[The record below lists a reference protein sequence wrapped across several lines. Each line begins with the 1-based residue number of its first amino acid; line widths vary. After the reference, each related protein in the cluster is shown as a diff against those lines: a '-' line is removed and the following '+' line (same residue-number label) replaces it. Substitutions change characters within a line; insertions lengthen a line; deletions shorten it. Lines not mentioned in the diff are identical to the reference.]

1 MKNSLKLPCINQ
13 RLTQNSSLLKKNAS
27 SVTKFV
33 KKKNFDG
40 VATEP
45 RDEIT
50 TTNMSQ
56 SSNISPRL
64 FYLDSDASRQFDIL
78 NQFEKAVVH
87 SRMSNGGNSN
97 IFKKN
102 W

>member
-1 MKNSLKLPCINQ
+1 MKNSLKLPSIHQ
-13 RLTQNSSLLKKNAS
+13 RSTQNSSLIKENIS

-33 KKKNFDG
+33 KKKNLEG

-56 SSNISPRL
+56 SSTISPRL

-78 NQFEKAVVH
+78 NQF
-87 SRMSNGGNSN
+87 
-97 IFKKN
+97 
-102 W
+102 